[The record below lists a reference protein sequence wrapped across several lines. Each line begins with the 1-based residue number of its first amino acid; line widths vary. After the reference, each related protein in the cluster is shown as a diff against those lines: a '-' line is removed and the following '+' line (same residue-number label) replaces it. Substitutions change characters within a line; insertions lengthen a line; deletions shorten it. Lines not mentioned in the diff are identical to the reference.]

1 MCVSH
6 VVHVNFDYFVS
17 VGVVLACKWKS
28 SLADK
33 LGQVSRECGVQ
44 EEGILKIN
52 RLSTGSQWSDL
63 STGVICSGGINKS
76 DSPRQGSAAGAIL
89 KGIGG

>member
-44 EEGILKIN
+44 EEGF
-52 RLSTGSQWSDL
+52 
-63 STGVICSGGINKS
+63 
-76 DSPRQGSAAGAIL
+76 
-89 KGIGG
+89 

>member
-17 VGVVLACKWKS
+17 VYVGVVLACKWKL

-44 EEGILKIN
+44 EEGF
-52 RLSTGSQWSDL
+52 
-63 STGVICSGGINKS
+63 
-76 DSPRQGSAAGAIL
+76 
-89 KGIGG
+89 